1 MYISKYCNNCQLVW
15 SICKSLITTAM
26 KLSALFLLLF
36 PFLIFAQSE
45 SIFNGI
51 ALDESLE
58 TVTQKLNSISGTS
71 NLISI
76 DNVSFPLAENKEDH
90 LVCTK
95 VKTENGTLD
104 SVVFTFAD
112 DKLKYIEAR
121 GNTVK
126 TFTSKR
132 KDTARTYMD
141 YSVYLK
147 VGLFVDKK
155 KDVARI
161 LTQEATHTNLFT
173 WENPYLNLDYKRD
186 SKTKHTN
193 KIPEFL
199 AMGESLDSLKPI
211 LDANSK
217 FTTKE
222 ELDGSDPNAQLQINC
237 FGVNYLG
244 FPRKVEARFG
254 DKKLNV
260 VWILT
265 AKGEEDRIRTALIKQ
280 FGEAIFINEE
290 WEVFNNWQVGLRKDK
305 PEVLLMRQEIGLE
318 YKSSYFKH

>member
-1 MYISKYCNNCQLVW
+1 
-15 SICKSLITTAM
+15 M
-26 KLSALFLLLF
+26 KRYTIILLLF
-36 PFLIFAQSE
+36 PFIIFAQAE

-51 ALDESLE
+51 ALNESLE
-58 TVTQKLNSISGTS
+58 TVTQKLNPISGTS

-76 DNVSFPLAENKEDH
+76 ENPSFPLAENKEDH

-95 VKTENGTLD
+95 VKTKNGTIA

-112 DKLKYIEAR
+112 DKLKFIEAR

-141 YSVYLK
+141 YSVYMK
-147 VGLFVDKK
+147 DKLFVNKK
-155 KDVARI
+155 KDISWI
-161 LTQEATHTNLFT
+161 LTQEAMHTNLFT
-173 WENPYLNLDYKRD
+173 WENPHLNLNHKRD
-186 SKTKHTN
+186 TKTNQTN
-193 KIPEFL
+193 EIPEFL
-199 AMGESLDSLKPI
+199 TMGESLDTLKPI
-211 LDANSK
+211 LEANST
-217 FTTKE
+217 FTTTE

-237 FGVNYLG
+237 FGVDYLG
-244 FPRKVEARFG
+244 FPRKAEARFG
-254 DKKLNV
+254 DEKLNV

-265 AKGEEDRIRTALIKQ
+265 AKGEENRIREALIKQ

-305 PEVLLMRQEIGLE
+305 PEVLLMKQEIGLE
-318 YKSSYFKH
+318 YKTSYFKQ